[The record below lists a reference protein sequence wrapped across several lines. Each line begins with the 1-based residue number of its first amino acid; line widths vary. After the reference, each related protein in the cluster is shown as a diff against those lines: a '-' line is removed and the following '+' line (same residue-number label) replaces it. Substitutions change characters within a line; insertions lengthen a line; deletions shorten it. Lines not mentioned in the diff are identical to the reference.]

1 MEKIA
6 GYIAI
11 RLRLNNKAKVTG
23 TIIGALAAALVAAG
37 VVLAAVIVSN
47 MLTLGPAQLV
57 AGQVVQLTMVK
68 DLPSSIVMEEVNQ
81 VQFEIQVS
89 REVSD
94 ATLWVQLRGEGTNLD
109 DPTIVEIEYSHP
121 GESSESVSLTP
132 SGANLR
138 GALKSGWNISVG
150 YIADLEITLMSNAPI
165 TSYFVDLW
173 LDGTVVYD
181 SGSTS
186 TEGQG
191 QQSQGQSFTLNADK
205 DGFVGVSGASGI
217 NPTLTVVAGELNEI
231 AIEWQNSMHNLA
243 IYTQPCG
250 EGFCDANLIAGGR
263 SANVTSSSPTAG
275 TTFSFPTAG
284 QTPYYIC
291 DYHPDDMNGTVNV
304 VQ

>member
-6 GYIAI
+6 GHIAI
-11 RLRLNNKAKVTG
+11 RLGLNKKANVTG
-23 TIIGALAAALVAAG
+23 AVMGALVAALVAAG
-37 VVLAAVIVSN
+37 VVLAAVVVSN
-47 MLTLGPAQLV
+47 MLTLGPSQLV
-57 AGQVVQLTMVK
+57 AGQVVELTTVK
-68 DLPSSIVMEEVNQ
+68 DLPSTIVIGEANQ
-81 VQFEIQVS
+81 VRFEIQVS
-89 REVSD
+89 REISD
-94 ATLWVQLRGEGTNLD
+94 ATLWVQLRGQGTNLG

-132 SGANLR
+132 SGANLK
-138 GALKSGWNISVG
+138 GALKSGWNVPVG
-150 YIADLEITLMSNAPI
+150 YIADLEITFMPNAPL
-165 TSYFVDLW
+165 TTYFVDLW

-181 SGSTS
+181 SASTS

-191 QQSQGQSFTLNADK
+191 QQSQGQSFTLNADS

-217 NPTLTVVAGELNEI
+217 NPTLTVAAGELNEI
-231 AIEWQNSMHNLA
+231 AIEWQNSMHNVA
-243 IYTQPCG
+243 IYTQPCD

-284 QTPYYIC
+284 QTLYYIC
-291 DYHPDDMNGTVNV
+291 DYHPADMSGTVIV